1 MKKRSLIALA
11 LLLLL
16 TTFNSQKKFNL
27 NSILKIEKII
37 IVNNFIVKKKYIKK
51 KLSFLYDTNL
61 FFLKTPNVE
70 KQLIKIS
77 FIESF
82 KIKKI
87 YPNTIKITIFEK
99 KPIVVLQ
106 NKQSKYYYTDK
117 GDVIN
122 YINLKEFENLPI
134 VFGDKENF
142 KFFYDNL
149 IKIKFPTNEITKFY
163 LFESKRWD
171 LITKKNQTIKLP
183 IKNYNKSL
191 LNFMNLKYQGN
202 FEKFEIFD
210 YRINEQLIL
219 K

>member
-149 IKIKFPTNEITKFY
+149 IKIKFPTNKIKKFY

-202 FEKFEIFD
+202 FEKFKIFD

>member
-61 FFLKTPNVE
+61 FFLKTTNVE

-87 YPNTIKITIFEK
+87 YPNKIKITIFEK

-149 IKIKFPTNEITKFY
+149 IKIKFPTNEIKKFY

-202 FEKFEIFD
+202 FEKFKIFD

>member
-61 FFLKTPNVE
+61 FFLKTTNVE

-87 YPNTIKITIFEK
+87 YPNKLKITIFEK

-149 IKIKFPTNEITKFY
+149 IKIKFPTNKIKKFY

-202 FEKFEIFD
+202 FEKFKIFD

>member
-1 MKKRSLIALA
+1 MKKRPLIALA

-202 FEKFEIFD
+202 FEKFKIFD

>member
-70 KQLIKIS
+70 NQLIKIS

-87 YPNTIKITIFEK
+87 YPNKIKITIFEK

-149 IKIKFPTNEITKFY
+149 IKIKFPTNEIIKFY

-202 FEKFEIFD
+202 FEKFKIFD

>member
-1 MKKRSLIALA
+1 MKKRPLIALA

-70 KQLIKIS
+70 NQLIKIS

-87 YPNTIKITIFEK
+87 YPNKIKITIFEK

-149 IKIKFPTNEITKFY
+149 IKIKFPTNEIIKFY

-202 FEKFEIFD
+202 FEKFKIFD

>member
-70 KQLIKIS
+70 NQLIKIS

>member
-82 KIKKI
+82 NIKKI

-202 FEKFEIFD
+202 FEKFKIFD

>member
-87 YPNTIKITIFEK
+87 YPNKIKITIFEK

-149 IKIKFPTNEITKFY
+149 IKIKFPTNEIKKFY

-202 FEKFEIFD
+202 FEKFKIFD

>member
-1 MKKRSLIALA
+1 MKKRPLIALA
-11 LLLLL
+11 LLLFL

-37 IVNNFIVKKKYIKK
+37 VENNFIVEEKDIKK
-51 KLSFLYDTNL
+51 KLSFFYDTNL
-61 FFLKTPNVE
+61 FFLKNSNVE

-82 KIKKI
+82 RIKKI
-87 YPNTIKITIFEK
+87 YPNKLKITIFEK
-99 KPIVVLQ
+99 KPIVILQ

-134 VFGDKENF
+134 AFGDKENF
-142 KFFYDNL
+142 KFFYGNL
-149 IKIKFPTNEITKFY
+149 IKIKFPINKIKKFY
-163 LFESKRWD
+163 FFESKRWD
-171 LITKKNQTIKLP
+171 LTTKKNQTIKLP

-191 LNFMNLKYQGN
+191 LNFIDLKYQGN
-202 FEKFEIFD
+202 FEKFKIFD
-210 YRINEQLIL
+210 YRINGQLIL